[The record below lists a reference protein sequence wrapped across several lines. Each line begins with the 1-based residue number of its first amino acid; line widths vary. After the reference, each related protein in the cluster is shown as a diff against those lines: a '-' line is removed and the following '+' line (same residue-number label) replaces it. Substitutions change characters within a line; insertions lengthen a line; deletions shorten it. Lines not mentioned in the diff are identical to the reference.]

1 MAGEDPLVDVNHLV
15 KTYGPLRAVNDLTFQ
30 VRRGEI
36 IGLLGPNGAGK
47 STTMKVLT
55 CYIVA
60 DGGTAK
66 VCGVSIDEDPVEVRR
81 HIGYLPENAPLYT
94 EMRVREYLNF
104 AASVRGLSGAR
115 KNDRVSWAVDA
126 CGLKAKYMSPI
137 GTLSRGYRQRV
148 GLAQAVLHDPD
159 LLILDE
165 PTSGL
170 DPIQLIEIRKLIMEI
185 GKTKTVFFSTH
196 IMQEVEAVCSRAL
209 IIHKGVL
216 AADGSPTELKAKFG
230 KEQKIV
236 ARLKGPTSLEI
247 KTLIEA
253 LPNVAAVNV
262 QPLPTGGWM
271 ECSVRMNGAGSGDAS
286 ASASEGLFKLSHER
300 NWSVQEIRIES
311 LTLEDAFLKATEH
324 EAIKYTNQEQTVD
337 IGIRK

>member
-1 MAGEDPLVDVNHLV
+1 MGDSGYAMTAEDSLVDVNQLV
-15 KTYGPLRAVNDLTFQ
+15 KTYGPLRAVDDLTFQ
-30 VRRGEI
+30 VKRGEI
-36 IGLLGPNGAGK
+36 VGLLGPNGAGK

-55 CYIVA
+55 CYLVA

-66 VCGVSIDEDPVEVRR
+66 VAGVSIDDDPVEVRR

-94 EMRVREYLNF
+94 EMRVKEYLEF
-104 AASVRGLSGAR
+104 VGRVREMPTQR
-115 KNDRVSWAVDA
+115 RNDRIDWAVKA
-126 CGLKAKYMSPI
+126 CGLEAKYMSPI

-196 IMQEVEAVCSRAL
+196 IMQEVEAVCNRAL
-209 IIHKGVL
+209 IINRGKL
-216 AADGSPTELKAKFG
+216 AADGAPSELKAKFG

-236 ARLKGPTSLEI
+236 ARLKGATSLEVE
-247 KTLIEA
+247 TLVGA
-253 LPNVAAVNV
+253 LKDVSSVSVQNMPN
-262 QPLPTGGWM
+262 GGWL
-271 ECSVRMNGAGSGDAS
+271 ECNVRMHGNGVSADAGK
-286 ASASEGLFKLSHER
+286 ASESLYGLCRDK
-300 NWSVQEIRIES
+300 NWAVQEIRVES
-311 LTLEDAFLKATEH
+311 LTLEDAFLKVTGH
-324 EAIKYTNQEQTVD
+324 EQLK
-337 IGIRK
+337 